1 MKLKV
6 FFSSGSAFKTDIF
19 NIDDILEILFVVCTA
34 VVCKVPSRQAN
45 LAILLFNGLNLKF
58 LDVLQLSL
66 IFGLTSKPVGNLRN
80 KNLKVEFPTTKENTK
95 RGYEIVFK
103 IRFFKN
109 VFIWSQV
116 QNWLRIIMI
125 QSTRLQKKNRF

>member
-1 MKLKV
+1 MKLRF
-6 FFSSGSAFKTDIF
+6 FFSSGYAFKSDIF
-19 NIDDILEILFVVCTA
+19 NIDDILEILFVVCAA

-45 LAILLFNGLNLKF
+45 LATLHINGLNLKL

-80 KNLKVEFPTTKENTK
+80 KNLKVEYPTTKENTK
-95 RGYEIVFK
+95 RGSEIVFK

-109 VFIWSQV
+109 VFI
-116 QNWLRIIMI
+116 
-125 QSTRLQKKNRF
+125 